1 MINKSA
7 LTSVISKYYLNGLN
21 NQVKWRIKD
30 KKLTIY
36 AGEAG
41 RVCKVEHLNLPL
53 EDSELGVFD
62 THKLSKLIS
71 ITNGDLMVSL
81 EKIKSV
87 YTKMHIADS
96 NFDLTYSLAD
106 ILILGKN
113 TYYEDPE
120 SFEIELDLS
129 KEDIDAL
136 IKAKNALTDINS
148 MLITSTTDMDG
159 TNICEFIFGDNTGF
173 SNIISYQIQGNISK
187 SSIEIPFDSDIFK
200 DILNA
205 NKDMDSGTLKL
216 SEVGMLKLN
225 FNSEEIK
232 SEYFIARN
240 EQKTRYVC

>member
-120 SFEIELDLS
+120 SFEIELDLN

-173 SNIISYQIQGNISK
+173 SNRISYQIQGNISK

-240 EQKTRYVC
+240 E

>member
-1 MINKSA
+1 MINKNT

-30 KKLTIY
+30 KTLTIY
-36 AGEAG
+36 AGESG
-41 RVCKVEHLNLPL
+41 RVCKIVHNNFPL

-62 THKLSKLIS
+62 THKLSKIIS
-71 ITNGDLMVSL
+71 ITNGDLMVTL

-87 YTKMHIADS
+87 YTKMHIADA

-106 ILILGKN
+106 VLILGKN

-120 SFEIELDLS
+120 SFEVELTLNA
-129 KEDIDAL
+129 EDIDHL
-136 IKAKNALTDINS
+136 IKAKSALTDVNT
-148 MLITSTTDMDG
+148 MLLTSTTNMDG
-159 TNICEFIFGDNTGF
+159 TNVCEFIFGDNTGF
-173 SNIISYQIQGNISK
+173 SNKITYQMQGNINQK
-187 SSIEIPFDSDIFK
+187 GIEIPFNSDIFK

-216 SEVGMLKLN
+216 SEMGMLKLN
-225 FNSEEIK
+225 FYSNEIE

-240 EQKTRYVC
+240 E